1 MQRYGKSSLPLLK
14 HKRNFFEDNEKILAE
29 QKRVLELY
37 AAQPR
42 RSRCKNCDCKL
53 EEIAFSKLGIDYLV
67 CPECGHLNG
76 GHEDTDA
83 FVEQLYTN
91 SDSKGLASDY
101 RVEDIEAYRRR
112 VADIYLPKIDF
123 LIEAFHEEGLSPEE
137 MSYADL
143 GAGSGYLVQ
152 AFLSRG
158 IEKVIGYEVSPPQV
172 ALANAMIPGE
182 RIKLHNLDEISEIA
196 RTVCADVV
204 TLIGVIQHL
213 RHPHL
218 LLESL
223 RENSNVRYV
232 YFSVPIF
239 SPCIFFEMIFPS
251 VMQRQLSGGH
261 THLYTESSIDW
272 FCNKFGFKRVAE
284 WWFGTDMFDLYRSV
298 GVSLRQAPETQSI
311 CEQWWKIMAPAIDE
325 MQLALDRR
333 RLSSEVHMLVK
344 LKR

>member
-1 MQRYGKSSLPLLK
+1 MQRYGKPSLPLLK
-14 HKRNFFEDNEKILAE
+14 HKRNFFEENDEILAE
-29 QKRVLELY
+29 QKRVLKLY

-42 RSRCKNCDCKL
+42 RSQCKNCHCKL
-53 EEIAFSKLGIDYLV
+53 QEIAFSKLGIDYLI
-67 CPECGHLNG
+67 CPNCGHLNG

-83 FVEQLYTN
+83 FVAQLYIN
-91 SDSKGLASDY
+91 ADSKSLASVY
-101 RVEDIEAYRRR
+101 RVEDIEAYQRR

-123 LIEAFHEEGLSPEE
+123 LIEALREEGLSPLDL
-137 MSYADL
+137 SYADL

-158 IEKVIGYEVSPPQV
+158 AEKAIGYEVSLSQV
-172 ALANAMIPGE
+172 AFANAMIPGE
-182 RIKLHNLDEISEIA
+182 RIRLHSLDEISEIA
-196 RTVCADVV
+196 KALCADVV
-204 TLIGVIQHL
+204 TLIGVLQHL
-213 RHPHL
+213 RHPEL
-218 LLESL
+218 LLRSL
-223 RENSNVRYV
+223 QENANVRYL

-239 SPCIFFEMIFPS
+239 SPCIFFEMVFSS

-284 WWFGTDMFDLYRSV
+284 WWFGTDMFDLYRSI
-298 GVSLRQAPETQSI
+298 GVSLRQAPETGSM
-311 CEQWWKIMAPAIDE
+311 CERWWEIMKSAIDE

>member
-1 MQRYGKSSLPLLK
+1 M
-14 HKRNFFEDNEKILAE
+14 I
-29 QKRVLELY
+29 
-37 AAQPR
+37 
-42 RSRCKNCDCKL
+42 
-53 EEIAFSKLGIDYLV
+53 
-67 CPECGHLNG
+67 CPDCGHLNG

-83 FVEQLYTN
+83 FVAQLYTN

-101 RVEDIEAYRRR
+101 RVEDVETYRRR

-123 LIEAFHEEGLSPEE
+123 LMEALHEEGLSPDE

-152 AFLSRG
+152 AFLSRE

-182 RIKLHNLDEISEIA
+182 RIKLHSLDEISEIA
-196 RTVCADVV
+196 GTVCADVV

-213 RHPHL
+213 RHPQL

-223 RENSNVRYV
+223 RENSNVRYI

-239 SPCIFFEMIFPS
+239 SPCIFFEMVFSS

-272 FCNKFGFKRVAE
+272 FAINSGSNVWPSGGLELTCSISIVQ
-284 WWFGTDMFDLYRSV
+284 SV
-298 GVSLRQAPETQSI
+298 SRWVRHP
-311 CEQWWKIMAPAIDE
+311 
-325 MQLALDRR
+325 RR
-333 RLSSEVHMLVK
+333 RAYANGGGRLWRPQSMRCSLPWIVGDFPRKSTCSQSWSAE
-344 LKR
+344 